1 MAEATISEQR
11 QQILSKE
18 EIFVYPEEDV
28 TKECRRLD
36 EDIRE
41 LGFVWMRMRK
51 GGAAEKDGYRKI
63 SIWIE

>member
-18 EIFVYPEEDV
+18 EILVYPEEDV

-41 LGFVWMRMRK
+41 LGLVWMRMRK
-51 GGAAEKDGYRKI
+51 GGAA
-63 SIWIE
+63 